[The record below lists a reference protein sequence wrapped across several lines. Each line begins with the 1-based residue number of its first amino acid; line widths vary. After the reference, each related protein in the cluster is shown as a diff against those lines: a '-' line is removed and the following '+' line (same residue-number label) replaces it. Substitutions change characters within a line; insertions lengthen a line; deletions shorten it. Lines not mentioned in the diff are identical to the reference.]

1 MAKLKKITFT
11 ELEVEYIQAMFEHC
25 AKMLKHGELLSDYS
39 ITTVVDAI
47 NKKITF
53 KPASVECKIDTETL
67 RTFVVFIDAFNLSQ
81 PKINQHLAELAEKIF
96 VVLGYNYNLRK
107 VN

>member
-11 ELEVEYIQAMFEHC
+11 HDEVEYIQAMFEHC
-25 AKMLKHGELLSDYS
+25 AKMLKHGELLTDYS
-39 ITTVVDAI
+39 ITTVVDTI
-47 NKKITF
+47 NKKITHES
-53 KPASVECKIDTETL
+53 ASVECKIDTDTL

-81 PKINQHLAELAEKIF
+81 SKINTKLAELAEKIF